1 MRQLREQYRPKKSQC
16 EYLRWN
22 FLCTAT
28 TWPTR
33 ITRVIAFLVFPRW
46 ASVDTLWMLFPIYVI
61 FMVVLLLRKVSFTT
75 DNRRTKRD
83 RYQSVR
89 RFLLTNTVWKLISS
103 MYLVF
108 IITQDEMKKLVL
120 EKNEILNI
128 SKSEP
133 HVESYVNDE
142 LWNKNTKNQFIGLIT
157 GQDIPNGWQG
167 LLKEP
172 RGIIYF
178 IINYR
183 KMPLLVQFL
192 LFEIFE
198 LLFW

>member
-1 MRQLREQYRPKKSQC
+1 MRQLREHYRPKKSRC
-16 EYLRWN
+16 EYLWWD

-28 TWPTR
+28 IWPTR
-33 ITRVIAFLVFPRW
+33 ITREKAFLVFPRW
-46 ASVDTLWMLFPIYVI
+46 ASVDTLWMLFPLYVI

-75 DNRRTKRD
+75 ANRRTKRD

-108 IITQDEMKKLVL
+108 IITQDEMKKMVL
-120 EKNEILNI
+120 EKNEIVNI

-142 LWNKNTKNQFIGLIT
+142 LWNKHPKNQLIRRIS
-157 GQDIPNGWQG
+157 DFLPA
-167 LLKEP
+167 
-172 RGIIYF
+172 RIYLAVDKDF
-178 IINYR
+178 
-183 KMPLLVQFL
+183 
-192 LFEIFE
+192 
-198 LLFW
+198 